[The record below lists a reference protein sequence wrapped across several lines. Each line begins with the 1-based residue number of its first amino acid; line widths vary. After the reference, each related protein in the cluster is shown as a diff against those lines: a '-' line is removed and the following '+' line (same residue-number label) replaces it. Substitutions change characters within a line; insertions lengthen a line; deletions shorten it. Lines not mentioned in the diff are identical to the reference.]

1 MVEPKPFA
9 SLTSGLLARK
19 GGATPAMR
27 RQISFGQDDLGW
39 NDMGH
44 DGFSLPEQ
52 RVVTGLTPMSAPA
65 DIAPTPPPVVPDV
78 VKQRRKLEKM
88 IAAPAKPV
96 RAKPAFVATPQRN
109 RAAFTLRLDA
119 ERHLRLRLASA
130 VSHRSAQQ
138 LVTEALDAF
147 LENVPGLDAL
157 VEQAWDDVKD

>member
-1 MVEPKPFA
+1 MGEPKPFA

-27 RQISFGQDDLGW
+27 RQISFGHDDLGW

-44 DGFSLPEQ
+44 EMPARPEQ
-52 RVVTGLTPMSAPA
+52 RFATGLTPMSAPTPVA
-65 DIAPTPPPVVPDV
+65 PVEIAPLAPPVVPAV
-78 VKQRRKLEKM
+78 VEQRRKLEKKM
-88 IAAPAKPV
+88 AVPAKPV
-96 RAKPAFVATPQRN
+96 LAAVSRKG

-147 LENVPGLDAL
+147 LENVPGLDGL
-157 VEQAWDDVKD
+157 VEQARDDLKD